1 MAALR
6 TPPGASGSTALALQ
20 RPVVEPTGRH
30 PTPAAIG
37 AQLSAEVVGGAGT
50 VTPDPGGADI
60 RRDTVVAYLRK
71 AVGSIAGEVRDV
83 EGGWLA
89 RTDDLRLV
97 WTLNQ
102 VHVNAV
108 MDATSVLDLA
118 ERHQADMAYRHVV
131 VDDDVTGAQ
140 VAEAVDASWK
150 VERELLMVLDA
161 SPEPPE
167 PVTGAAVTDLTE
179 EEMVALMRS
188 WLLEEDAEMTDAGL
202 GQLEEYN
209 RREGRRWHERRLG
222 ERDRFGVAC
231 AITKLRMDGTIAWV
245 EDVYTVPAERRRGFA
260 RALVSHAAWL
270 GRASGH
276 QLTFLSADD
285 DDWPKHLYAEIGF
298 RAVGRRWIFHRAEA
312 APS

>member
-1 MAALR
+1 
-6 TPPGASGSTALALQ
+6 
-20 RPVVEPTGRH
+20 
-30 PTPAAIG
+30 
-37 AQLSAEVVGGAGT
+37 VGGAGR
-50 VTPDPGGADI
+50 VLLDPHDADI

-71 AVGSIAGEVRDV
+71 AVGAVAGEVRDV

-89 RTDDLRLV
+89 RTDDLPLV

-102 VHVNAV
+102 LHVTSV
-108 MDATSVLDLA
+108 MDARGVLALA

-131 VDDDVTGAQ
+131 VDDDATGAQ
-140 VAEAVDASWK
+140 VADCADASWT

-161 SPEPPE
+161 SAE
-167 PVTGAAVTDLTE
+167 PVTGTAVTELTE

-188 WLLEEDAEMTDAGL
+188 WLLEEHAGMTEAGL

-209 RREGRRWHERRLG
+209 RREGRRWNERRLG
-222 ERDRFGVAC
+222 ERDRFGVPC
-231 AITKLRMDGTIAWV
+231 AMTKLRMDGTIAWV

-270 GRASGH
+270 GQASGH
-276 QLTFLSADD
+276 ELTFLSADD

-298 RAVGRRWIFHRAEA
+298 RAVARRWIFHRGDEA
-312 APS
+312 SS